1 LWTTWVRLVF
11 SSNRAVRDDL
21 DCDSFCL
28 RTCLINQVVYVSAAQ
43 ISEGL
48 TYAVGRGR
56 AVVFVHRDGSL
67 GHCDETGTRM
77 RVPPALPP
85 GLDGILG
92 DVEIRVASHHR
103 KEKPLR

>member
-1 LWTTWVRLVF
+1 MR
-11 SSNRAVRDDL
+11 NKL
-21 DCDSFCL
+21 DGDSFCL
-28 RTCLINQVVYVSAAQ
+28 GACLVNHVVYVSAAQ

-56 AVVFVHRDGSL
+56 AVAFVHRDGSL
-67 GHCDETGTRM
+67 GDCDETGTRM

-92 DVEIRVASHHR
+92 DVEIRVASHPR
-103 KEKPLR
+103 KEKPIR